1 MPHVHLDTTATIE
14 GVPLDSPLQLARFV
28 ISNEYVGV
36 WERDQTRLWMP
47 LAQVQGIDVRD
58 ATAIERKIP
67 GWAIVLGIIGL
78 FFFLLGLLFFL
89 VKADR
94 AVPGALVTVLARDG
108 RVVRAYVRMPV
119 GVVQGLVW
127 PVSTHL
133 AAQAAR
139 PGPSPGD
146 PLPPPR

>member
-1 MPHVHLDTTATIE
+1 MPRTHLDTLATIE
-14 GVPLDSPLQLARFV
+14 GVVLGTPAQVARLV
-28 ISNEYVGV
+28 VTSDYVGV
-36 WERDQTRLWMP
+36 WEQDQNRLWMP

-58 ATAIERKIP
+58 ATVIERRVP

-89 VKADR
+89 VKTDR
-94 AVPGALVTVLARDG
+94 PVPGALVTVLGRDG
-108 RVVRAYVRMPV
+108 RVVRAYVPMPV

-127 PVSTHL
+127 PVSTQL
-133 AAQAAR
+133 AARAAA
-139 PGPSPGD
+139 PGPAPGD